1 MPAPRVVRESTRV
14 MASFTSNILVPTD
27 FSKASLL
34 ALEAA
39 NLLARQ
45 NEAKVTLVHVYEP
58 RGVLFGGEPG
68 LEEGHGIAKELEA
81 KIHAELEKT
90 ARERFPDVA
99 KIKTALVISES
110 PVKGILVY
118 AERENAD
125 LIVIATHGRSGLS
138 RMLTGSVA
146 EKVVRHASCPVLTLR
161 SKVDD

>member
-1 MPAPRVVRESTRV
+1 

-27 FSKASLL
+27 FSKSSIL

-45 NEAKVTLVHVYEP
+45 NDAKVTLVHVYEP

-68 LEEGHGIAKELEA
+68 LEDGHAVNKELEA
-81 KIHAELEKT
+81 KIHAELEKV

-110 PVKGILVY
+110 AVKGIVEY
-118 AERENAD
+118 AERENVD
-125 LIVIATHGRSGLS
+125 LIVLATHGRTGLS
-138 RMLTGSVA
+138 RMMIGSVA

-161 SKVDD
+161 SKLDD

>member
-1 MPAPRVVRESTRV
+1 

-27 FSKASLL
+27 FSKASNL

-39 NLLARQ
+39 NLLAKQ
-45 NEAKVTLVHVYEP
+45 NDAKVTLVHVFEP

-68 LEEGHGIAKELEA
+68 MEDGHGVAKDVEA
-81 KIHAELEKT
+81 KIHAELEKV
-90 ARERFPDVA
+90 ARERFPDVS

-110 PVKGILVY
+110 AVKGIVEY
-118 AERENAD
+118 AERENVD

-138 RMLTGSVA
+138 RMLIGSVA

-161 SKVDD
+161 SRLED

>member
-1 MPAPRVVRESTRV
+1 

-27 FSKASLL
+27 FSKASTL

-39 NLLARQ
+39 NLLAKQ
-45 NEAKVTLVHVYEP
+45 NDAKVTLVHVFEP

-68 LEEGHGIAKELEA
+68 MEDGHGVAKDVEA
-81 KIHAELEKT
+81 KIHAELEKV
-90 ARERFPDVA
+90 ARERFPDVS

-110 PVKGILVY
+110 AVKGIVEY
-118 AERENAD
+118 AERENVD

-138 RMLTGSVA
+138 RMLIGSVA

-161 SKVDD
+161 SRLED